1 MLVLPVLIISMDGTM
16 LGFAV
21 PHLSEALEPTSSQL
35 LWIIDIYSFM
45 LAGLLV
51 TMGAVGDRIGR
62 RRLLLI
68 GAAAFTATSVMA
80 AFAPSATALIT
91 ARALL
96 GLAGA
101 TLMPSTLS
109 LIRNIFTNDAERQ
122 TAIALWASAFALGS
136 AVGPIL
142 AGFLLDH
149 FWWGSVFLAGVPVT
163 VVLLITAPRL
173 VPESRNPEPGDF
185 DLLSAVLSMM
195 AMIPTIFAVKSL
207 AEHGAS
213 PVVGGSALVGVVS
226 GFLFLRR
233 QRTLSD
239 PMIDMRLFQI
249 PRFRRAIGANLVA
262 CFGFAGGFFFITQY
276 FQLVLDMSALRSG
289 LYLTPAVLTTIV
301 LMTFAPSFVRRSGP
315 FEVMTV
321 GLVMGTIGFAA
332 FMVIG
337 VDTPAVVAAG
347 AITLGYGGLSMTMTV
362 AIDGIMAV
370 IPPERAGAGAS
381 VSETGNELGIALGTA
396 LLGSVLT
403 VIYRARID
411 QLTTLPS
418 EVVEMS
424 RETLGG
430 AVLASEDLAEGA
442 ARLLLDTARSAFV
455 RGLNVASVVATI
467 LIGATTVWTATALPR
482 RRHARGAGSRPIVE
496 VGPELAVQVRPTH
509 PEEEGRSSGGTTIQP

>member
-21 PHLSEALEPTSSQL
+21 PHLSEALEPTSAQL
-35 LWIIDIYSFM
+35 LWIIDIYSFV

-68 GAAAFTATSVMA
+68 GAAAFTTTSVLA
-80 AFAPSATALIT
+80 AFAPTASALIA

-142 AGFLLDH
+142 AGLLLDH

-163 VVLLITAPRL
+163 LALLIVAPRL
-173 VPESRNPEPGDF
+173 VPESRDPSPGDF
-185 DLLSAVLSMM
+185 DLASSALSMM
-195 AMIPTIFAVKSL
+195 AMIPTIYAVKSL
-207 AEHGAS
+207 AEHGPS
-213 PVVGGSALVGVVS
+213 PVVVTSAVVGVIC
-226 GFLFLRR
+226 GFLFVRR
-233 QRTLSD
+233 QRGLTD
-239 PMIDMRLFQI
+239 PMIDMALFRI

-289 LYLTPAVLTTIV
+289 LYLTPAVVMTIA
-301 LMTFAPSFVRRSGP
+301 LMTLAPSFVRRSGP
-315 FEVMTV
+315 FEVMTT
-321 GLVMGTIGFAA
+321 GLVMGTVGFAVLI
-332 FMVIG
+332 FLG
-337 VDTPAVVAAG
+337 VDTPAWVAA
-347 AITLGYGGLSMTMTV
+347 AAMTVGYSGLSMTMTV

-370 IPPERAGAGAS
+370 IPPQRAGAGAS
-381 VSETGNELGIALGTA
+381 VSETGNELGVALGTA
-396 LLGSVLT
+396 LLGSILT
-403 VIYRARID
+403 VIYRPRID
-411 QLTTLPS
+411 DLVSLPS
-418 EVVEMS
+418 DVLGAS

-430 AVLASEDLAEGA
+430 AVLAAESLASGPA
-442 ARLLLDTARSAFV
+442 GVLLDGARSAFV
-455 RGLNVASVVATI
+455 SGLNVASIVATI
-467 LIGATTVWTATALPR
+467 LIGATTVWTATALR
-482 RRHARGAGSRPIVE
+482 RRDDSSVRSTVVMADSG
-496 VGPELAVQVRPTH
+496 VGPGSDSLAR
-509 PEEEGRSSGGTTIQP
+509 EAD

>member
-21 PHLSEALEPTSSQL
+21 PHLSESLEPTSSQL
-35 LWIIDIYSFM
+35 LWIVDIYSFV

-68 GAAAFTATSVMA
+68 GAAAFTITSVIA
-80 AFAPSATALIT
+80 AFVPTATALIV

-142 AGFLLDH
+142 AGLLLDH
-149 FWWGSVFLAGVPVT
+149 FWWGSIFLAGVPVT
-163 VVLLITAPRL
+163 VALLVLAPRL
-173 VPESRNPEPGDF
+173 VPESRDPTPGDF
-185 DLLSAVLSMM
+185 DLLSSALSMM
-195 AMIPTIFAVKSL
+195 AMIPTIFAIKSL
-207 AEHGAS
+207 AEHGPDATVLAS
-213 PVVGGSALVGVVS
+213 AAVGVVC
-226 GFLFLRR
+226 GVLFVGR
-233 QRTLSD
+233 QRGLAD
-239 PMIDMRLFQI
+239 PMIDMALFRI

-276 FQLVLDMSALRSG
+276 FQLVLGMSALQSG
-289 LYLTPAVLTTIV
+289 LYLTPAVIMTIL

-315 FEVMTV
+315 FEVMTA
-321 GLVMGTIGFAA
+321 GLVMGTLGFAV
-332 FMVIG
+332 FVFLD
-337 VDTPAVVAAG
+337 VDTAASVAAA
-347 AITLGYGGLSMTMTV
+347 AITLGYSGLSMTMTV

-370 IPPERAGAGAS
+370 IPPRRAGAGAS

-396 LLGSVLT
+396 LLGSILT
-403 VIYRARID
+403 VIYRPRID
-411 QLTTLPS
+411 RLKNLPS
-418 EVVEMS
+418 NVVETS

-430 AVLASEDLAEGA
+430 AVLAAENLSSGPA
-442 ARLLLDTARSAFV
+442 GVLLDGARAAFV
-455 RGLNVASVVATI
+455 KGLNVASLVATL
-467 LIGATTVWTATALPR
+467 LIGATTVWTATALR
-482 RRHARGAGSRPIVE
+482 KRADVAHVEAGRTGRGSD
-496 VGPELAVQVRPTH
+496 
-509 PEEEGRSSGGTTIQP
+509 